1 MFTGIIEEQG
11 TIVSAGR
18 SGQSLRLTIECRET
32 GSDLSEGQSIAVD
45 GVCLTVAEVSRKQ
58 GICLFSADVMPET
71 FRYTTIP
78 SVHRGSRVN
87 LERAVRVDGRLGGH
101 IVTGHIDGTGRI
113 VSVLKDGNEIS
124 YTITVPVPVLDGI
137 VKKGSVAV
145 DGISLTVIEVEY
157 INGQE
162 GVFTVGV
169 IPHTRQI
176 TGMSG
181 KNAGCIVNIEC
192 DIIGKYVNRYVSG
205 IQNDKKRTGAS
216 GWVERYLLQ

>member
-11 TIVSAGR
+11 TVVSVVR
-18 SGQSLRLTIECRET
+18 SGQSLRLSIECRET
-32 GSDLSEGQSIAVD
+32 GNDLAGGQSIAVD
-45 GVCLTVAEVSRKQ
+45 GVCLTVAEVSRRQ
-58 GICLFSADVMPET
+58 GICIFSADVMPET
-71 FRYTTIP
+71 FRNTTIP

-87 LERAVRVDGRLGGH
+87 LERAVRIDGRFGGH

-113 VSVLKDGNEIS
+113 TSMLKDGNEIS
-124 YTITVPVPVLDGI
+124 CTITVPVPVLDGI
-137 VKKGSVAV
+137 VNKGSVTV
-145 DGISLTVIEVEY
+145 DGISLTVTAVEY

-162 GVFTVGV
+162 GKFTVGV

-181 KNAGCIVNIEC
+181 KTTGCIVNIEC

-216 GWVERYLLQ
+216 EWVERYLLQ